1 MKKLFN
7 ILSKVI
13 IFSMILVMVCPMV
26 AHAEMTE
33 ESKMKYYDKMYS
45 EKMVEFEKER
55 GLSPTENLKGVVKE
69 EIKFEKRLHYANPIW
84 ADGVYEVEIWDR
96 NTSASFEYIDYDY
109 YYLNVGAMYKN
120 EKGELVI
127 CSFDD
132 LIAGRIVQ
140 DLVNQHGLT
149 KTFIKIPNKELQPVN
164 GQTEIYGYIMYGYD
178 NKALSLWDTDE
189 TTTYDNSKHLKLF
202 KFDVTEKVSKS
213 TPVYE
218 TATPTTSKII
228 VDGKEV
234 VCEAYNIKGNN
245 YFKLRDIASSVKDSE
260 RPFNIV
266 WNAKLGI
273 VEMYTFNYYVSN
285 GIASKGDGKVKTAT
299 LNPAPTYI
307 DFDFKNFTVYNIG
320 GNNYFKLRDICEAL
334 DYGLTW
340 DGVNNVITIDTNTF
354 YSADNKSTSATT
366 ETKAEPKVEAKPE
379 VKQEAKP
386 ETATGD
392 ISTYIHNGNKNV
404 LKKEYARQFDLAL
417 IDNVKCTVNDKG
429 ELTLTITAPMLP
441 EELKDFRYNVAV
453 DIKTK
458 NSDNKET
465 TIRFNKNFAQGETYS
480 ATFDGY
486 KFVSIMLDV
495 ATETTTMDVLQ
506 RHIISSDYK
515 NTVFEQNFDSTGTVE
530 LTKDLSS
537 IFGK

>member
-1 MKKLFN
+1 
-7 ILSKVI
+7 
-13 IFSMILVMVCPMV
+13 MILVMVCPMV
-26 AHAEMTE
+26 AHAEMTDD
-33 ESKMKYYDKMYS
+33 SNRKYYDEIYGRKL
-45 EKMVEFEKER
+45 EEATKVR
-55 GLSPTENLKGVVKE
+55 GLYSTENLKGVVKE
-69 EIKFEKRLHYANPIW
+69 EIKFGKWLYATNHIFV
-84 ADGVYEVEIWDR
+84 DGVYDVEVWDR
-96 NTSASFEYIDYDY
+96 SSTALFEYTDCDYHY
-109 YYLNVGAMYKN
+109 IKIGAFYKN
-120 EKGELVI
+120 EKGELV
-127 CSFDD
+127 SYPLYDD
-132 LIAGRIVQ
+132 DFLAGTIVQ
-140 DLVNQHGLT
+140 GLVNQALF
-149 KTFIKIPNKELQPVN
+149 KNFIKVPNQEFQLSK
-164 GQTEIYGYIMYGYD
+164 GQTEIYGYIIYGYD
-178 NKALSLWDTDE
+178 YYAFPFMSSGTKES
-189 TTTYDNSKHLKLF
+189 YDDSKHLKLF

-441 EELKDFRYNVAV
+441 AELKDFRYNVAV

-515 NTVFEQNFDSTGTVE
+515 NTVFEQNFDGAATEE
-530 LTKDLSS
+530 LTKNLSS